1 MILLVRIV
9 GLMFVLRLVVLRIV
23 RVILRLLIIRI
34 GCVRR
39 VGVVTI
45 VVMSPL
51 ILVSLSMMMTTTS
64 ERYSLGA

>member
-23 RVILRLLIIRI
+23 RIILRLLIIRI
-34 GCVRR
+34 GCVSR
-39 VGVVTI
+39 VGVVAI

-51 ILVSLSMMMTTTS
+51 TLVSLSMVMTTTS
-64 ERYSLGA
+64 ERYSLGT